1 MQFKFTKSMKTT
13 LVICFIFILCLFEK
27 TALAQT
33 FPVYINEIQASNTK
47 TIKSPVWAEYAD
59 WIELINTS
67 ASEVNLGGYFLSD
80 DLSLKNKWIIP
91 ANTIIPP
98 NGVLVFWADNRDAE
112 LHTNFK
118 LSRDGEAVGLFSP
131 SGEVIDS
138 ITFGYQADDISFGR
152 LSDNIFDWS
161 FFNTPTPNKINSA
174 GSELGIVP
182 SPVVSLQ
189 GGFYQ
194 GSQFVTIS
202 NSNANAKTYYTLN
215 GTIPDTLSTLYTI
228 PIKIDSA
235 LALRIRSFVKGK
247 LPSPVLTNTYLINQS
262 RFLPVVSLV
271 TDPANFF
278 DDKIGI
284 YVTGTNGKP
293 GDCDQTVRNVNQ
305 DWERP
310 VNVEFYETSG
320 EQRLNQGA
328 GVRIFGGCSRTRYPE
343 KSLAIYARGIYGKGS
358 FDYQL
363 FPSKNITS
371 FDTFVLRSSSDD
383 QVSTMFR
390 DGLSHTVLSEGM
402 DADIQAYRPAV
413 VFLNGQ
419 YWGIHNIR
427 EKVNEHYFKGNFD
440 VPDNNLNILE
450 RDPYYAG
457 NTVFGSAISYN
468 NMMNYIKSH
477 SMATENYYAF
487 VKTQMDIDNFIN
499 YMIGHIYLGEHDWPG
514 NNIRFWKTN
523 TGKYSKWRWVN
534 YDMDQSFQNTN
545 DDNISIATEPN
556 GPGWPNPPWS
566 TLLLRS
572 LLLNQNFKNEFIQ
585 RYAFFLSTTFKSQ
598 NLISTI
604 NRLRAVIA
612 PEIPRHI
619 SKWGGKVDPD
629 NHEGWTS
636 TTFNSV
642 SQWENNVQGMRD
654 FATKR
659 PSIAIL
665 HLVKK
670 FGLTGTNWLTV
681 SQNIS
686 HAGKLKV
693 TGRDIPDAGYSASY
707 FKNIPF
713 SIEAVPTFGYRFLY
727 WKSGELKLTDQKI
740 SVTMTKDSTFTA
752 YFEKSNNDSD
762 LVVINEINYNSAPTF
777 DSGDWVELYNRRTQS
792 VDLSG
797 WKLQDKSGTNSFV
810 IPNGTEM
817 APKSYLVLSS
827 DQLIFQAAFP
837 TVSNREGSFN
847 FGFKNG
853 GDAVYLISD
862 DNAIIDS
869 VEYDN
874 KAPWPVTAD
883 GEGSTL
889 ELKNPWYNNDD
900 PLNWSSSTSHGTP
913 GAKNSTATAI
923 SQHEPSVIPE
933 KMDLEQ
939 NYPNPFNPSTKIR
952 FSLIINGSV
961 RLEIHNI
968 LGQLVTTLI
977 NSDLPKGNHFIEWNG
992 KNESGNFVSSGIYF
1006 YTLISGGNQI
1016 SKSMLLMK

>member
-1 MQFKFTKSMKTT
+1 MNPKILLSFV
-13 LVICFIFILCLFEK
+13 LVFCMSVE
-27 TALAQT
+27 TVQSQT
-33 FPVYINEIQASNTK
+33 FPVYISEIQTSNTK
-47 TIKSPVWAEYAD
+47 TVKSPVWAEYAD

-67 ASEVNLGGYFLSD
+67 GSEFDLGGYYLSD
-80 DLSLKNKWIIP
+80 DLSINNKWVIP
-91 ANTIIPP
+91 ANTKIPA

-138 ITFGYQADDISFGR
+138 ITFGYQQDDYSFGR
-152 LSDNIFDWS
+152 LSDNIFEWTVFS
-161 FFNTPTPNKINSA
+161 TASPNKVNNSSTDIGV
-174 GSELGIVP
+174 GSTPEI
-182 SPVVSLQ
+182 SLP

-194 GSQFVTIS
+194 GSQSVAIRSSTA
-202 NSNANAKTYYTLN
+202 NSKIYYTLD
-215 GTIPDTLSTLYTI
+215 GTIPDTLSHLYSV
-228 PIKIDSA
+228 PVNIDST
-235 LALRIRSFVKGK
+235 LAFRVRSFAPGK
-247 LPSPVLTNTYLINQS
+247 LPSQIVTNTYLINQPH
-262 RFLPVVSLV
+262 FLPVVSLV
-271 TDPANFF
+271 TDPDNFF

-343 KSLAIYARGIYGKGS
+343 KSLALYARNVYGKGS
-358 FDYQL
+358 FDYQF
-363 FPSKNITS
+363 FPSKKVTS

-390 DGLSHTVLSEGM
+390 DGLAHTVLSEGM

-427 EKVNEHYFKGNFD
+427 EKVNEHYFRGNFD
-440 VPDNNLNILE
+440 IADNNLNILE
-450 RDPYYAG
+450 RDPYQSW
-457 NTVFGSAISYN
+457 NTVFGSAVSYN

-477 SMATENYYAF
+477 SMATENYYTL
-487 VKTQMDIDNFIN
+487 VKSQMDVDNFIN

-514 NNIRFWKTN
+514 NNIRFWKAN

-545 DDNISIATEPN
+545 DDNIAIATEPN

-619 SKWGGKVDPD
+619 TKWGGRVDPD
-629 NHEGWTS
+629 NNEGWTS
-636 TTFNSV
+636 PTFNSV
-642 SQWENNVQGMRD
+642 SQWESNVQGMRD
-654 FATKR
+654 FATQR
-659 PSIAIL
+659 PAIAIL
-665 HLVKK
+665 HIVKK
-670 FGLTGTNWLTV
+670 FGLTGNNRITV
-681 SQNIS
+681 SENITG
-686 HAGKLKV
+686 AGTLKV
-693 TGRDIPDAGYSASY
+693 TGKNVPNEGYSGYY

-727 WKSGELKLTDQKI
+727 WKSGATKYPKQKI
-740 SVTMTKDSTFTA
+740 DVTLTKDSTFTA
-752 YFEKSNNDSD
+752 YFEKSDNDSD
-762 LVVINEINYNSAPTF
+762 LVVINEINYNSVVTF

-792 VDLSG
+792 VDISG
-797 WKLQDKSGTNSFV
+797 WKLEDKSGQNSFV
-810 IPNGTEM
+810 IPKGTEL
-817 APKSYLVLSS
+817 APRSYFVLSS
-827 DQLIFQAAFP
+827 DLFAFQSAYP
-837 TVSNREGSFN
+837 TVANREGSFS

-853 GDAVYLISD
+853 GDVIYLISN
-862 DNAIIDS
+862 DNTIIDS

-874 KAPWPVTAD
+874 KSPWPVTAD
-883 GEGSTL
+883 GAGATI

-913 GAKNSTATAI
+913 GAKNSTATGIGNNA
-923 SQHEPSVIPE
+923 SSVLPD
-933 KMDLEQ
+933 KMELAQ
-939 NYPNPFNPSTKIR
+939 NFPNPFNPATKIR
-952 FSLIINGSV
+952 FSLIRNGTV
-961 RLEIHNI
+961 KLEIHNI
-968 LGQLVTTLI
+968 LGQLVRTLVNSEMTT
-977 NSDLPKGNHFIEWNG
+977 GNHFIEWNG
-992 KNESGNFVSSGIYF
+992 KNEAGISVSSGIYI
-1006 YTLISGGNQI
+1006 YSLSSGGKQI